1 MTLSLSNIFGTY
13 WARTLIDSVS
23 TLGQNSIDY
32 SPRFM
37 LKYKVNLSKNRVVK
51 LASVLEGLV
60 VDYSPRFMLKYK
72 VWDFVIA
79 SQKSIPKSIPKPE
92 MHLSQNLSRKK

>member
-23 TLGQNSIDY
+23 TLGQLVVDL

-37 LKYKVNLSKNRVVK
+37 LKYKVNLSKNRSVK
-51 LASVLEGLV
+51 LASVSDWLV

-72 VWDFVIA
+72 VWDFVNA
-79 SQKSIPKSIPKPE
+79 VPKSISK
-92 MHLSQNLSRKK
+92 SI

>member
-1 MTLSLSNIFGTY
+1 
-13 WARTLIDSVS
+13 
-23 TLGQNSIDY
+23 
-32 SPRFM
+32 M